1 MSKQVK
7 LKFKKLLKK
16 AEFVHADLEYHEE
29 LLPDAK
35 QEFFGAAQEVL
46 DTLPEAAQH
55 KIRELRE
62 QKMLEKEQALKDAAD
77 AAGAAG
83 AEKSESEEEKKSSS
97 EVLITEEFPEGIEL
111 NPDVERSD
119 MPAVKASEVK
129 KMFRRIA
136 SVTHPDKVGN
146 NVPRAQKHKL
156 DKIFKKAKD
165 AYTNG
170 NWYVLYSVSLDL
182 GLDVPE
188 PTKEH
193 IEWLEDDIKHTA
205 GQISHMG
212 ALLVWVWYTGDEDSK
227 KFALRNYFQQVYD
240 YTLTDLP

>member
-35 QEFFGAAQEVL
+35 QEFFAAAQEVL
-46 DTLPEAAQH
+46 DTLPQSDKQ
-55 KIRELRE
+55 KIEELRE
-62 QKMLEKEQALKDAAD
+62 QKMLEKEQAFKEAA
-77 AAGAAG
+77 AN
-83 AEKSESEEEKKSSS
+83 AEEDGTGVEKKESSS
-97 EVLITEEFPEGIEL
+97 ERLITTEFPEGIEL
-111 NPDVERSD
+111 NADIERGD
-119 MPAVKASEVK
+119 MPVVKESEVK

-136 SVTHPDKVGN
+136 SVTHPDKIGKD
-146 NVPRAQKHKL
+146 VPNAQKHKL

-170 NWYVLYSVSLDL
+170 SWYILYSISLDL

-188 PTKEH
+188 PTTEH
-193 IEWLEDDIKHTA
+193 IEWLEGDIQHTVGRA
-205 GQISHMG
+205 SHLG
-212 ALLVWVWYTGDEDSK
+212 SLLVWVWFTGDEDSK
-227 KFALRNYFQQVYD
+227 KFALQNYFQQVYD
-240 YTLTDLP
+240 YTLSDLP